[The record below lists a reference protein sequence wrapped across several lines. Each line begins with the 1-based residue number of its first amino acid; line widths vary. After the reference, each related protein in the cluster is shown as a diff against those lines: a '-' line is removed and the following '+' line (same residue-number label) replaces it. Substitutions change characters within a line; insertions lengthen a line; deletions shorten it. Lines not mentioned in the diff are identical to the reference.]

1 MDSSAHAAIVGS
13 ENHQRKLSRCR
24 LKNHQ
29 QNYFHSWR
37 MDSSAHTTPIDSE
50 IINENWV
57 ATDSEII
64 NETASTADAWIR
76 QRT

>member
-1 MDSSAHAAIVGS
+1 
-13 ENHQRKLSRCR
+13 
-24 LKNHQ
+24 
-29 QNYFHSWR
+29 

-57 ATDSEII
+57 AADSEII
-64 NETASTADAWIR
+64 NETASTADVWIR